1 MIPRISMT
9 TVDVNATY
17 DELLAIFSE
26 SMYTRIPVYENE
38 IDNIIGFVNVKDFL
52 LVTDKSAFQIRDI
65 IREGYYTYE
74 YKGTADLLLEMRR
87 ITSNVAL
94 VLNEYG
100 ATVGMITIED
110 LLEEIVG
117 EIRDEYDEDE
127 AELLKKLDDFKY
139 EVGGS
144 MKLSDIN
151 DALNTTFESEDYDS
165 IGGIMIELLDRFP
178 TEGEEVVTE
187 DGVSITATKVDNN
200 RIETVVIVLPPPEED
215 ENEATAEHV
224 LEDNAQGKEDS
235 D

>member
-1 MIPRISMT
+1 
-9 TVDVNATY
+9 
-17 DELLAIFSE
+17 
-26 SMYTRIPVYENE
+26 
-38 IDNIIGFVNVKDFL
+38 
-52 LVTDKSAFQIRDI
+52 
-65 IREGYYTYE
+65 
-74 YKGTADLLLEMRR
+74 
-87 ITSNVAL
+87 
-94 VLNEYG
+94 
-100 ATVGMITIED
+100 
-110 LLEEIVG
+110 
-117 EIRDEYDEDE
+117 
-127 AELLKKLDDFKY
+127 
-139 EVGGS
+139 